1 MVLRKR
7 KFLSHKRS
15 RSKSTSPISLCG
27 KSTPKNKNSSSK
39 TSSHKTTP
47 YKKESCLSLIENYS
61 LDVNGLMK
69 VPCSQC
75 QVDITKNPKIVIP
88 NNNTSGSSSSGNSQH
103 NDITNKEGGNNS
115 SSNNSNRKSNPLHNP
130 YFSIIC
136 LNCLVNTFK
145 QKKKNDFASMYYY
158 IIDNLDFPF
167 FTEDWSLQDDLK
179 LLTNIEKLGLDN
191 WEDIA
196 KQMGNKGKVE
206 CESHYYTFYYK
217 NKNDKLP
224 NRNDVII
231 KKVAHNEEYY
241 YEYDDKQGKLNKNK
255 EFILKEQ
262 IIQNQGKI
270 PELTSSI
277 NTSSSG
283 SNSNTN
289 NSGNNNHI
297 PNRSRS
303 LVKNQN
309 KKKNEQNVMMTSAS
323 EILGYWPKREEFD
336 IEYLNDAELELSE
349 LEFNDDDTKEQ
360 FYAKMKILEIYN
372 KQLDERAK
380 RKRFV
385 IERNLFD
392 IKKQIAFERKL
403 SKEDRD
409 IYNCLKPFARF
420 INQEQFTEL
429 FEGFILE
436 KNLKQRLNQ
445 LRYYQELGCKNYEDI
460 QKVIEQKS
468 TSRSSSL

>member
-1 MVLRKR
+1 M
-7 KFLSHKRS
+7 H
-15 RSKSTSPISLCG
+15 
-27 KSTPKNKNSSSK
+27 
-39 TSSHKTTP
+39 
-47 YKKESCLSLIENYS
+47 
-61 LDVNGLMK
+61 
-69 VPCSQC
+69 
-75 QVDITKNPKIVIP
+75 
-88 NNNTSGSSSSGNSQH
+88 
-103 NDITNKEGGNNS
+103 
-115 SSNNSNRKSNPLHNP
+115 
-130 YFSIIC
+130 
-136 LNCLVNTFK
+136 
-145 QKKKNDFASMYYY
+145 YY
-158 IIDNLDFPF
+158 IVDNLDFPF
-167 FTEDWSLQDDLK
+167 FTEDWSLQDDLR

-241 YEYDDKQGKLNKNK
+241 YEYDDKQGKLNTNK

-283 SNSNTN
+283 GTNNTN
-289 NSGNNNHI
+289 GANNNHI

-420 INQEQFTEL
+420 VTQEQFTEL
-429 FEGFILE
+429 FEGFVLE

-445 LRYYQELGCKNYEDI
+445 LKYYQELGCKSYEDI
-460 QKVIEQKS
+460 QKVIEQES
-468 TSRSSSL
+468 TSRSSSS

>member
-1 MVLRKR
+1 MGLRKR

-47 YKKESCLSLIENYS
+47 YKKESSLSLIENYS

-88 NNNTSGSSSSGNSQH
+88 NNNTSSGSGNGQY
-103 NDITNKEGGNNS
+103 NEITNKEGGNNS
-115 SSNNSNRKSNPLHNP
+115 SSNSNRKSNPLQNP

-231 KKVAHNEEYY
+231 KKVAHNDEYY

-255 EFILKEQ
+255 EFKNSLDGLLPKTLIPL
-262 IIQNQGKI
+262 II
-270 PELTSSI
+270 
-277 NTSSSG
+277 
-283 SNSNTN
+283 
-289 NSGNNNHI
+289 
-297 PNRSRS
+297 NRSNI
-303 LVKNQN
+303 LPY
-309 KKKNEQNVMMTSAS
+309 KKNNVITQKERLGLVNTLKNLTFSLASLRDYTEAVITSGGVS
-323 EILGYWPKREEFD
+323 VKDVNPSTMESKHIKNLYFIGEVLD
-336 IEYLNDAELELSE
+336 VDAFTGG
-349 LEFNDDDTKEQ
+349 FN
-360 FYAKMKILEIYN
+360 L
-372 KQLDERAK
+372 
-380 RKRFV
+380 
-385 IERNLFD
+385 
-392 IKKQIAFERKL
+392 QIAF
-403 SKEDRD
+403 
-409 IYNCLKPFARF
+409 
-420 INQEQFTEL
+420 
-429 FEGFILE
+429 
-436 KNLKQRLNQ
+436 
-445 LRYYQELGCKNYEDI
+445 
-460 QKVIEQKS
+460 S
-468 TSRSSSL
+468 TAKRCAE

>member
-1 MVLRKR
+1 
-7 KFLSHKRS
+7 
-15 RSKSTSPISLCG
+15 
-27 KSTPKNKNSSSK
+27 
-39 TSSHKTTP
+39 
-47 YKKESCLSLIENYS
+47 
-61 LDVNGLMK
+61 
-69 VPCSQC
+69 
-75 QVDITKNPKIVIP
+75 
-88 NNNTSGSSSSGNSQH
+88 
-103 NDITNKEGGNNS
+103 
-115 SSNNSNRKSNPLHNP
+115 
-130 YFSIIC
+130 
-136 LNCLVNTFK
+136 
-145 QKKKNDFASMYYY
+145 MYYY

-403 SKEDRD
+403 SKEDR
-409 IYNCLKPFARF
+409 
-420 INQEQFTEL
+420 
-429 FEGFILE
+429 
-436 KNLKQRLNQ
+436 
-445 LRYYQELGCKNYEDI
+445 
-460 QKVIEQKS
+460 
-468 TSRSSSL
+468 